1 MLDIYNLH
9 MHLVCKYMYIF
20 IGHKC
25 IFVLYITIYYLHM
38 YIYTYKT
45 GIFLLN
51 RKRCLKCSP
60 KEKLFYTAWYNPTI
74 DNYGSIENY
83 IIENYLIQWEKCIFI
98 LLIKIS

>member
-1 MLDIYNLH
+1 

-25 IFVLYITIYYLHM
+25 IFVFYITIYYLHM
-38 YIYTYKT
+38 YIYTYIT

-51 RKRCLKCSP
+51 RKRCLKCSS
-60 KEKLFYTAWYNPTI
+60 KEKLFYTSQYNPTI